1 MEEKSSTVKK
11 ETLVS
16 PLAGKVIPLSEV
28 TDAAFSSGVLGKGV
42 AILPDKGEVKAP
54 ADGIIKAIFPTKHAI
69 GMVTENGVELLIH
82 IGMNTVQ
89 LEGEGFTSRISEGM
103 KVKKGDVLVTF
114 DKHLN
119 EGKGYSL
126 ATPVLITNAD
136 DIVEI
141 VETENTYVES
151 GDVLLTAI
159 F

>member
-1 MEEKSSTVKK
+1 MLFRS
-11 ETLVS
+11 
-16 PLAGKVIPLSEV
+16 
-28 TDAAFSSGVLGKGV
+28 V

-54 ADGIIKAIFPTKHAI
+54 ADGTIQTIFPTKHAI
-69 GMVTENGVELLIH
+69 GMVTDHGVELLIH

-114 DKHLN
+114 DKALI

-126 ATPVLITNAD
+126 ETPVLITNVD
-136 DIVEI
+136 DVVEI
-141 VETENTYVES
+141 VETENTFVES